1 MSELRRDPISGR
13 WVIIAIERGKRPS
26 DFTPVSQKRKLKGF
40 CPFCP
45 GNENTAPNEIIA
57 FRPPNTAP
65 NTPGWSLRV
74 VPNKFPALQIHGD
87 LNKRGEG
94 LYDKMNGIGAH
105 EVIIETPDHL
115 ASLST
120 MPIKAVEDVLWAY
133 YFRIT
138 DLKKDTRFKYVLVF
152 KNEGE
157 TAGAT
162 IEHTHS
168 QLIALPIVPHFVV
181 DEMKSAKRYFELRD
195 RCIFCDIIAQELETD
210 KRVIYQ
216 NEGYIVLAPFA
227 PREPFET
234 WILPNRHESRFEP
247 REKNFSLLADALQTT
262 LKKLDAVLETPPYNY
277 VLHTSPFQDD
287 FNEYY
292 HWHIEIIPKLT
303 KTAGFEW
310 GSGFFINPTPP
321 EEAASFLR
329 EAKL

>member
-45 GNENTAPNEIIA
+45 GNENTTPNEIIA

-138 DLKKDTRFKYVLVF
+138 DLKKIQDSNMFLFLRMKV
-152 KNEGE
+152 K
-157 TAGAT
+157 
-162 IEHTHS
+162 
-168 QLIALPIVPHFVV
+168 QLGQLLSIHIA
-181 DEMKSAKRYFELRD
+181 
-195 RCIFCDIIAQELETD
+195 
-210 KRVIYQ
+210 
-216 NEGYIVLAPFA
+216 
-227 PREPFET
+227 
-234 WILPNRHESRFEP
+234 
-247 REKNFSLLADALQTT
+247 SLLL
-262 LKKLDAVLETPPYNY
+262 
-277 VLHTSPFQDD
+277 FQ
-287 FNEYY
+287 
-292 HWHIEIIPKLT
+292 L
-303 KTAGFEW
+303 
-310 GSGFFINPTPP
+310 
-321 EEAASFLR
+321 FLILLLM
-329 EAKL
+329 K